1 MKHIHALL
9 LSLLT
14 ASAGGQA
21 VTNITCTEPLALQAM
36 KGVHSPAD
44 YAATNVID
52 DHQQILCELRTRLS
66 PDSLK
71 SFLQRMEGFY
81 TRHSYSD
88 TVSPNTGIGAARR
101 WAFGKFQEFSA
112 ANEDRLIPAY
122 LQFDW
127 PGGLCGDGLGWRNVF
142 AVLPGADTTDH
153 RIVLIEAHLDSR
165 GREDCDA
172 TCLAAG
178 MEDNGSGSA
187 LVLELARV
195 MSRDTFRHTL
205 VFLLTTAE
213 EQGLIGARAMAQ
225 FCVDEAIAIK
235 GVQNNDVVGGI
246 LCGETSSPPS
256 CPAEG
261 DVDSLQV
268 RLFSSA
274 SLSSP
279 HRGFARTVKMYY
291 QEKMQSQVPVPMTI
305 SIMAQEDRTG
315 RGGDHIP
322 FRVKGF
328 RNLRF
333 TSANEHGDA
342 STDSSWYNDRQQT
355 SDDILG
361 VDTDGD
367 LIVDSFFVDFNYL
380 QRNAVINGM
389 SAALLA
395 LGPETPTFVVHDEPN
410 GLRVSLNGAPSLAAY
425 RIGVRST
432 NANLDF
438 DAVYRT
444 TDTSYVIPG
453 LLAGDIY
460 YISVAGIDSAG
471 IMSPFSHE
479 SLKGND
485 ADTPAAPTD
494 QLPYGIACAPITVPE
509 VVATMG
515 TLTIVPD
522 PASDIITLVTD
533 QPMGNVVLL
542 DMMGR
547 EVVRTR
553 FVASVPITVASLPAG
568 SYSVVLLGT
577 DNSVRAHARFIKN

>member
-1 MKHIHALL
+1 MKHFHTFL
-9 LSLLT
+9 LSLCA
-14 ASAGGQA
+14 ASASGQA

-36 KGVHSPAD
+36 KGVHNPAD

-71 SFLQRMEGFY
+71 SFLQHMEGFY

-165 GREDCDA
+165 CREDCDA

-195 MSRDTFRHTL
+195 MSRYTFRHTL

-213 EQGLIGARAMAQ
+213 EQGLVGADAMAE
-225 FCVDEAIAIK
+225 FCVDQGVAIK
-235 GVQNNDVVGGI
+235 GVLNNDVVGGI

-256 CPAEG
+256 CPGEG

-268 RLFSSA
+268 RLFSNGAVSG
-274 SLSSP
+274 P

-305 SIMAQEDRTG
+305 SIMSAEDRTG

-328 RNLRF
+328 RNVRF

-342 STDSSWYNDRQQT
+342 STDSAWYHDRQHT
-355 SDDILG
+355 SEDILG

-367 LIVDSFFVDFNYL
+367 LVVDSFFVDFNYL

-389 SAALLA
+389 TATLLA
-395 LGPETPTFVVHDEPN
+395 LGPGTPDFVLHDEPT
-410 GLRVSLNGAPSLAAY
+410 GLRVSISGDPSLAAY
-425 RIGVRST
+425 RVGVRAT
-432 NANLDF
+432 NANLEF

-444 TDTSYVIPG
+444 TDTSYVVPG

-460 YISVAGIDSAG
+460 YVSVAGIDSVG
-471 IMSPFSHE
+471 MMSPFSAE
-479 SLKGND
+479 KLKSND
-485 ADTPAAPTD
+485 MDTPIAPMD

-509 VVATMG
+509 IAATMVS
-515 TLTIVPD
+515 LTIVPD

-533 QPMGNVVLL
+533 QPAGNVVLL
-542 DMMGR
+542 DVMGR
-547 EVVRTR
+547 EVLRTR
-553 FVASVPITVASLPAG
+553 FEANLPITVVSLPTG